1 MELSAFLST
10 LAFLLL
16 STLIGIVISQNKKQ
30 SEDQAEVKDAVNGI
44 KVEQAT
50 MNATVNTVVK
60 RVDDLHAWKNI
71 VQEREA
77 VELRKT
83 IEQMRRERQDGA
95 A

>member
-1 MELSAFLST
+1 MEMSAFIST

-30 SEDQAEVKDAVNGI
+30 SEEQADAKDKLNEI
-44 KVEQAT
+44 KVQQAS

-83 IEQMRRERQDGA
+83 IEQMRRERGEGA